1 MFVFLS
7 IATLG
12 CAALLYNLSSS
23 SCYHDVG
30 DDYSLPDVTMA
41 ILMIIILPRDVIL
54 AGVFDDDN
62 SNFPSDDDHVNHDD
76 HIDVAQ
82 G

>member
-1 MFVFLS
+1 M
-7 IATLG
+7 
-12 CAALLYNLSSS
+12 
-23 SCYHDVG
+23 
-30 DDYSLPDVTMA
+30 TMA